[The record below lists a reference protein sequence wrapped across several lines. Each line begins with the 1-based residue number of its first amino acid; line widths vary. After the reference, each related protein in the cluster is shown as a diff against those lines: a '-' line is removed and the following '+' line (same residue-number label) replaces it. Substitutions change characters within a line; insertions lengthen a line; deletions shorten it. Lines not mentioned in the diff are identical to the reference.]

1 MSSPNLSVLPGR
13 ECLTTLHDGGWTPKV
28 KALNEV
34 DTEIPKDGHSR
45 FVFDAFGD
53 RLATESLSQ
62 VNDRFYNVPIGRAC
76 TKIANEF
83 NVDLEKLDRYS
94 FEVSEGAKTSAEI
107 IERKTAAQIK

>member
-1 MSSPNLSVLPGR
+1 
-13 ECLTTLHDGGWTPKV
+13 V

-34 DTEIPKDGHSR
+34 DTKLPEDRYSR
-45 FVFDAFGD
+45 FVFDTFGD
-53 RLATESLSQ
+53 RLATECLSK
-62 VNDRFYNVPIGRAC
+62 VDDSFYNVPIGRAC

-94 FEVSEGAKTSAEI
+94 FEVSEGAKAGAEI